1 MHIRLPIIQ
10 NRLHVTDYNL
20 FCYEAEL
27 LGVNQQVDE
36 ESGYR
41 TSMRPP
47 WYIALATTV
56 PTVGRP
62 TVIKIRKPASA
73 SDSVPAAL

>member
-1 MHIRLPIIQ
+1 MHIRLPTIQ
-10 NRLHVTDYNL
+10 NRLNVTDNNL

-27 LGVNQQVDE
+27 LVVNQVDE
-36 ESGYR
+36 ESYR

-47 WYIALATTV
+47 WYIALASTV

-62 TVIKIRKPASA
+62 TVIKIREPASA